1 MTKLRRI
8 AFFAPIKPPDHH
20 IPSGDRLIAQNLMKV
35 FALAGYDAELAS
47 RYICYSKR
55 SKPEIL
61 EERKSGALAEAERL
75 IAYYSKLPKTL
86 QPELWITY
94 HPYCKAPDWIGPL
107 VSKALGTPYIT
118 IEAAR
123 TGQGGPEDEWRPWR
137 EEAQPGIKRAD
148 LHLVFKPTDR
158 AYLIELLGSDEKLT
172 DFPTFMD
179 FDPDQR
185 TEPGQLPAHWD
196 ADTPVLITTGMMR
209 KGKKDK
215 NFYMLAEIL
224 SDITEHNWNLI
235 VIGGGP
241 EEENI
246 KEVFS
251 GIPPE
256 RIHWTGLIEQ
266 PEVLRWMAASNIF
279 IWPGWKEPIGMVY
292 LEAQLQNLPVIAYKS
307 MGVPLVVEHGETGL
321 LAEEG
326 NINEIQRNILKLLRD
341 EVLRQTMGK
350 AGREKIISKHSPKA
364 AAERFNGILASHFPE

>member
-1 MTKLRRI
+1 MTKPRRI

-20 IPSGDRLIAQNLMKV
+20 IPSGDRLIAQNLIKV
-35 FALAGYDAELAS
+35 FDLAGHEAELAS

-55 SKPEIL
+55 SNPEIL
-61 EERKSGALAEAERL
+61 AERKSGALAEAEQL
-75 IAYYSKLPKTL
+75 IAHYTSLPKDK

-107 VSKALGTPYIT
+107 VSKALGIPYIT

-123 TGQGGPEDEWRPWR
+123 TGQGGPEDEWKPWR
-137 EEAQPGIKRAD
+137 EEAQPGIKSAD
-148 LHLVFKPTDR
+148 LHLVFKPTDK
-158 AYLIELLGSDEKLT
+158 AFLTGLLGSDEKLA

-179 FDPDQR
+179 FDPNQKSK
-185 TEPGQLPAHWD
+185 PMALPAHWD
-196 ADTPVLITTGMMR
+196 HETPVLVTTGMMR

-224 SDITEHNWNLI
+224 SGMTDHDWNLI

-246 KEVFS
+246 RQAFS
-251 GIPPE
+251 AISSE

-266 PEVLRWMAASNIF
+266 PEVLQWMTASDIF
-279 IWPGWKEPIGMVY
+279 VWPGWKEPIGMVY
-292 LEAQLQNLPVIAYKS
+292 LEAQLQTVPVIAYKS

-321 LAEEG
+321 LADEDDIDAIRK
-326 NINEIQRNILKLLRD
+326 NIISLLNDPEKR
-341 EVLRQTMGK
+341 ESMGE
-350 AGREKIISKHSPKA
+350 AGREKVISKHSLQA
-364 AAERFNGILASHFPE
+364 AADRFNAVISKIA